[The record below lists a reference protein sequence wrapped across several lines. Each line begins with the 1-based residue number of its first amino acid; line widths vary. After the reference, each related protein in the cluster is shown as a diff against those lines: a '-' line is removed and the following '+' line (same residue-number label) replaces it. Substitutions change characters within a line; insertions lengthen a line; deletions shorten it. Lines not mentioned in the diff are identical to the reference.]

1 MRSPVCGP
9 MAKTTSAPPAILVLD
24 VQSVWL
30 RAVESILEG
39 AGFSAVSTTSYEEAL
54 RLLRRG
60 RFELLMLGADPDG
73 HASAW
78 AQMLTRVKK
87 LAPTVKVIVV
97 TTDEDPGLIQ
107 GALELGADAY
117 VAKRVQPDDLVFAIR
132 QVLAPAVY
140 HVWPS
145 SGAGRRGG
153 GSSSAA
159 PVGLTPREQEVLDLI
174 AQGRSNAEIA
184 KALRITEQTVKGH
197 LWRLYRKL
205 DVTNRTAAAR
215 WAEKVA
221 RKA

>member
-1 MRSPVCGP
+1 M
-9 MAKTTSAPPAILVLD
+9 MANTTSAPSAILVLD
-24 VQSVWL
+24 IQSVWL
-30 RAVESILEG
+30 RAVESILDS

-54 RLLRRG
+54 TLLRRG
-60 RFELLMLGADPDG
+60 RFEVLMLGADSESR
-73 HASAW
+73 ASGW
-78 AQMLTRVKK
+78 AQQLAQVKK
-87 LAPTVKVIVV
+87 AAPKVRVIVV
-97 TTDEDPGLIQ
+97 TADEDPGLIQ
-107 GALELGADAY
+107 RALECGADAF

-145 SGAGRRGG
+145 PGAGGRDGE
-153 GSSSAA
+153 SSPAGA
-159 PVGLTPREQEVLDLI
+159 TRLTAREREVLDLI

-184 KALRITEQTVKGH
+184 TTLRITEQTVKGH

-221 RKA
+221 NKR